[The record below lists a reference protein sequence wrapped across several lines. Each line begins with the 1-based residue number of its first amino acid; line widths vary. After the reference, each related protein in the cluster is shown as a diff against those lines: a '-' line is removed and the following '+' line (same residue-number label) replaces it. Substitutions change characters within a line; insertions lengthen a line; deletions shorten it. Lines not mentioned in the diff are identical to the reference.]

1 MSKYNTIILPGGGI
15 KAFSLLGGLQYMFD
29 KNIFDEHVKY
39 YSGTSIGSVICYF
52 LAIGYT
58 PIEIVAYSI
67 TNKVFDITLIN
78 NIESLIKGDGI
89 YNFSFFYNHFE
100 KMTIDKI
107 GYMPTLKN
115 LYENM
120 NKVLYTCTYNV
131 TKKKKE
137 YLSYLTHP
145 DMLCID
151 AIRLSCSL
159 PFVFNDCIYN
169 EEYFIDGG
177 FVDNCPFS
185 IVTDDD
191 VSAIIFTLEQK
202 EEDEYKSFIDK
213 LYNIMTIPIS
223 ELQMLQFSS
232 INIKHH
238 RVTLVTDPI
247 KIYDFNIDNSFKLEL
262 FSSGYNLTKKQL
274 TF

>member
-1 MSKYNTIILPGGGI
+1 
-15 KAFSLLGGLQYMFD
+15 
-29 KNIFDEHVKY
+29 
-39 YSGTSIGSVICYF
+39 
-52 LAIGYT
+52 
-58 PIEIVAYSI
+58 
-67 TNKVFDITLIN
+67 
-78 NIESLIKGDGI
+78 
-89 YNFSFFYNHFE
+89 
-100 KMTIDKI
+100 MTIDKI
-107 GYMPTLKN
+107 GYLPTLKN

-131 TKKKKE
+131 TKKTKE

-159 PFVFNDCIYN
+159 PFVFNDCMYN

-185 IVTDDD
+185 IVTEED
-191 VSAIIFTLEQK
+191 VSAVIFTLEQK

-213 LYNIMTIPIS
+213 LYNIMTIPIN
-223 ELQMLQFSS
+223 ELQTLQFSS
-232 INIKHH
+232 INIKHY

-262 FSSGYNLTKKQL
+262 FSSGYNLVKKQL